1 VHVLC
6 AINQP
11 THSSH
16 AAAPSQVDPELM
28 ALILNLSDNQKS
40 ELMQRYSGRLASPGS
55 NRRSSEPAVPSP
67 GSSSGGTSSLGRG
80 SPMGR
85 GGLAAM
91 SSGRGSGMM
100 RQQVASKR
108 IDFSVQ
114 GRNALTSVNSDS
126 DEEAPLTDRCV
137 FGVSPCFLQVLLV
150 EFYAAQYRLHTLSL
164 LVLLLQLLPV
174 CTQHCNAIDNIS

>member
-1 VHVLC
+1 
-6 AINQP
+6 
-11 THSSH
+11 
-16 AAAPSQVDPELM
+16 M

-40 ELMQRYSGRLASPGS
+40 ELMQRYSGRLVSPGS

-91 SSGRGSGMM
+91 GSGRGSGMM

-126 DEEAPLTDRCV
+126 DEEPPLTDSTV
-137 FGVSPCFLQVLLV
+137 QAAYAVIAGATAAAVASVHAALQN
-150 EFYAAQYRLHTLSL
+150 Y
-164 LVLLLQLLPV
+164 
-174 CTQHCNAIDNIS
+174 